1 MVGQEAKKPP
11 HQLFARFPSQC
22 SIPSPFPPCLAL
34 IFVGEEGSPPQSVL
48 RVSSGQL
55 PGAALKIHTLSL
67 HLSFL
72 SYKLGTVR
80 RHRIVEIK

>member
-34 IFVGEEGSPPQSVL
+34 IFVEEEGSPPS
-48 RVSSGQL
+48 
-55 PGAALKIHTLSL
+55 LSL
-67 HLSFL
+67 
-72 SYKLGTVR
+72 
-80 RHRIVEIK
+80 E